1 MFYFKCSIQVSGTM
15 NRVIE
20 ENEKVAETLDI
31 IYRMNTINTIKNNL
45 SDLIT
50 SGILTI
56 DQASQV
62 RLRYSLV

>member
-1 MFYFKCSIQVSGTM
+1 M